1 MNYRLW
7 ALIPLISFNS
17 CQKNGNITQSS
28 IVSGSDPYFKI
39 VAHSDPDFESTNR
52 KVDVFG
58 IPIYAY
64 AEVED
69 VKLLHAANIMA
80 QYLDNDED
88 GKVDNP
94 LLIETL
100 IENHAALFM
109 WKKMSQVNLN
119 AQDLGADESRP
130 EWHTNGHIGQFDA
143 TLEEV
148 WHVISHTGYAHAY
161 PTVFGEEAP
170 TQLTEAMDLARGGH
184 FINIPYP
191 IEAWYTYD
199 DRTCEYEC
207 MAGEY
212 IYWALTSMLGAQE
225 NRLQEISQE
234 WDLNSNELVKKTD
247 KAIYSLLSNPEYSFP
262 QSLPDGTYRR

>member
-7 ALIPLISFNS
+7 VLIPLISFHS
-17 CQKNGNITQSS
+17 CQKNGNLAQSP
-28 IVSGSDPYFKI
+28 IASGNDPYFKI

-52 KVDVFG
+52 KIDVFG

-69 VKLLHAANIMA
+69 IKLLHAANIMA

-130 EWHTNGHIGQFDA
+130 EWHTNGHIGRFDA
-143 TLEEV
+143 ALEEV

-170 TQLTEAMDLARGGH
+170 TL
-184 FINIPYP
+184 
-191 IEAWYTYD
+191 
-199 DRTCEYEC
+199 
-207 MAGEY
+207 
-212 IYWALTSMLGAQE
+212 
-225 NRLQEISQE
+225 
-234 WDLNSNELVKKTD
+234 
-247 KAIYSLLSNPEYSFP
+247 
-262 QSLPDGTYRR
+262 